1 LKECENEIYNVNV
14 FKKVKLAM
22 PEDQIKKEED
32 KVAELA
38 KFLKEDAIDA
48 LIKNLQRNEGVPTD
62 SQSLRDFFH

>member
-1 LKECENEIYNVNV
+1 MNV